1 MQIKLKGD
9 GRLMTKTTEAEATAG
24 NNKSLPGNKSR
35 VSEAVCEPKRHCPAS
50 DASTLPPAFMVVVAA
65 DDERTGEAC

>member
-1 MQIKLKGD
+1 MIA
-9 GRLMTKTTEAEATAG
+9 KTTSVEATAG

-50 DASTLPPAFMVVVAA
+50 DASTLPPAFMVVAEA